1 MKGDTLEARMRRLEF
16 YHALEVLPGTWPVIR
31 VDGRS
36 FTRLTKVLEHPFDPK
51 FHDYIVATACALL
64 VELGGIYAFTES
76 DEISVLLPRDT
87 DLFGR
92 EVEKLVSV
100 SAGVASS
107 TFSVQLG
114 VTAHF
119 DSRLWVGVSSGDVTD
134 YFRWRQSDASR
145 CCLNSWCY
153 WTLRGKGKSALE
165 ATKALEGQT
174 FSAKNEL
181 LHKHGINFNNV
192 PLWQKRGTGLY
203 WKDTEKAGFNPK
215 TKTSSTALRRKI
227 YIDRALPYGVEYA
240 EFVARFLTPLF
251 TPTRGGSSFH
261 TADDV

>member
-1 MKGDTLEARMRRLEF
+1 MKSDNLDARMRRLEC
-16 YHALEVLPGTWPVIR
+16 YHSLEVLPGAYPVVR

-36 FTRLTKVLEHPFDPK
+36 FTKLTRGMEHPFDTK
-51 FHDYIVATACALL
+51 FHECMVVTATALL
-64 VELGGIYAFTES
+64 IELGGLYAFTES

-107 TFSVQLG
+107 TFSLELG
-114 VTAHF
+114 KPGHF
-119 DSRLWVGVSSGDVTD
+119 DGRVWVGVSEVDVVD

-153 WTLRGKGKSALE
+153 WTLRKAGRSAKQ
-165 ATKALEGQT
+165 ATERLEGQS

-181 LHKHGINFNNV
+181 LFSYGVNFNNV
-192 PLWQKRGTGLY
+192 PLWQRRGVGLY
-203 WKDTEKAGFNPK
+203 WEDFEKAGFNPK
-215 TKTSSTALRRKI
+215 TKALTTCTRRKVMVNR
-227 YIDRALPYGVEYA
+227 DLPRGTEYVEL
-240 EFVARFLTPLF
+240 V
-251 TPTRGGSSFH
+251 TRVGLL
-261 TADDV
+261 

>member
-1 MKGDTLEARMRRLEF
+1 MKSDSLEDRMRRLEC
-16 YHALEVLPGTWPVIR
+16 YHSLEVLPGAWPVIR

-36 FTRLTKVLEHPFDPK
+36 FTRLTKVFEHPFDFK
-51 FHDYIVATACALL
+51 FHEYMVATARALL
-64 VELGGIYAFTES
+64 VELGGLYAFTES

-100 SAGVASS
+100 SAGVASA
-107 TFSVQLG
+107 TFSVQLNHA
-114 VTAHF
+114 AHF
-119 DSRLWVGVSSGDVTD
+119 DSRLWVGASNVDVWD

-153 WTLRGKGKSALE
+153 WTLRKADKSALE
-165 ATKALEGQT
+165 ATKALEGKT
-174 FSAKNEL
+174 FAQKNEL

-203 WKDTEKAGFNPK
+203 WKDVEKVGFNPK
-215 TKTSSTALRRKI
+215 TGTSSTALRRRI
-227 YIDRALPYGVEYA
+227 HEDRELPRGVEYTS
-240 EFVARFLTPLF
+240 FVAHHFCPN
-251 TPTRGGSSFH
+251 PVSEEPWI
-261 TADDV
+261 